1 MNIQSK
7 VDIPLEEIKSKYFQ
21 ISEELERTIKQAN
34 QEIED
39 IYERCKYNKK
49 FGIFDSLATR
59 KWYWG
64 RLKERIKRKIYKKY
78 NINLFGSV
86 SKIVETILPLATDM
100 HFEQFTDVR
109 NVDLGDKNEFRQN
122 Q

>member
-1 MNIQSK
+1 MNVQSK
-7 VDIPLEEIKSKYFQ
+7 ADISFEEIKSKYFK
-21 ISEELERTIKQAN
+21 ISKELEQIIKKAN

-49 FGIFDSLATR
+49 FGIFDSLAKR

-64 RLKERIKRKIYKKY
+64 RLKEKIKRKIYKKY
-78 NINLFGSV
+78 NIDLFRSIN
-86 SKIVETILPLATDM
+86 KIVETILPLATDM
-100 HFEQFTDVR
+100 HFEQFKDVK